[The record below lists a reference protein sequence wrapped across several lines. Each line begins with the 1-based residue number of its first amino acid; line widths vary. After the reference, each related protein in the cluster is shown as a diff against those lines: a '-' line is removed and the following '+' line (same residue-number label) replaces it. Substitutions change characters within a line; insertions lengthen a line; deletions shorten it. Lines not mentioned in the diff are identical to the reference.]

1 MVVELATEQQ
11 LKLFH
16 YYCCD
21 NCQRVSRLLGY
32 TNSFAFIELIP
43 CHTSLLWCLLNWC
56 PQNTLMYVIIRKIN
70 LKLICQSNNFIG
82 STSLVLKKKN
92 MKKKLIMTKNM
103 DNNTQPM
110 RVSSV
115 HSDIAMAQLS
125 GSVMSCYC

>member
-1 MVVELATEQQ
+1 
-11 LKLFH
+11 
-16 YYCCD
+16 
-21 NCQRVSRLLGY
+21 
-32 TNSFAFIELIP
+32 
-43 CHTSLLWCLLNWC
+43 
-56 PQNTLMYVIIRKIN
+56 MYVIIRKIN

-82 STSLVLKKKN
+82 FEKKI

-115 HSDIAMAQLS
+115 HTGIAMAQLT

>member
-1 MVVELATEQQ
+1 
-11 LKLFH
+11 
-16 YYCCD
+16 
-21 NCQRVSRLLGY
+21 
-32 TNSFAFIELIP
+32 
-43 CHTSLLWCLLNWC
+43 
-56 PQNTLMYVIIRKIN
+56 MYVFIRKIN
-70 LKLICQSNNFIG
+70 LKLIYQSNNFIG
-82 STSLVLKKKN
+82 SEKKI